1 MDLQGFTVERAA
13 GGGRVGLDVDA
24 LGFLRPATGQAG
36 ERQ

>member
-1 MDLQGFTVERAA
+1 MDLQGFTGEGATS
-13 GGGRVGLDVDA
+13 GGRVGLDGDA